1 MNSPAIVGEPKGGLN
16 AHIYLY
22 PNNLSIR
29 VPPTIPMHISE
40 GILSAPVLLSGA
52 VLTTVG
58 TAIGL
63 KKLDYDRIMSVS
75 LLSATFFVASLI
87 HVPVGPGSLHLIL
100 GGLLGLILG
109 WGAFPA
115 IVVALMLQALFFQY
129 GGIIVLG
136 ANGFI
141 IAGPAV
147 LCGLVLHP
155 WLQKNTRQRSIAG
168 FLAGFASIFLS
179 AILMSA
185 ALFLSDEG
193 FLKVA
198 GVVLLGHLP
207 VMLIEGLIT
216 MFVVNFLARVQPEI
230 LSLDIE

>member
-1 MNSPAIVGEPKGGLN
+1 
-16 AHIYLY
+16 
-22 PNNLSIR
+22 
-29 VPPTIPMHISE
+29 MHISE
-40 GILSAPVLLSGA
+40 GILSAPVLAGGA

-87 HVPVGPGSLHLIL
+87 HVPLGPGSVHLLL

-129 GGIIVLG
+129 GGIVVLG
-136 ANGFI
+136 VNGLI

-147 LCGLVLHP
+147 FCGLILHP
-155 WLQKNTRQRSIAG
+155 WLKKNSRQRAIAG
-168 FLAGFASIFLS
+168 FLAGFCSILFS
-179 AILMSA
+179 AILMA
-185 ALFLSDEG
+185 IALYFSDHG

-198 GVVLLGHLP
+198 GLVLISHLP

-216 MFVVNFLARVQPEI
+216 MFVVNFLVKVQPEI
-230 LSLDIE
+230 LSIET

>member
-1 MNSPAIVGEPKGGLN
+1 
-16 AHIYLY
+16 
-22 PNNLSIR
+22 
-29 VPPTIPMHISE
+29 MHISE
-40 GILSAPVLLSGA
+40 GILSAPVLAGGA

-87 HVPVGPGSLHLIL
+87 HVPLGPGSVHLLL

-129 GGIIVLG
+129 GGIVVLG
-136 ANGFI
+136 VNGLI

-147 LCGLVLHP
+147 FCGLILHP
-155 WLQKNTRQRSIAG
+155 WLKKNSKQRAIAG
-168 FLAGFASIFLS
+168 FLAGFCSILLS
-179 AILMSA
+179 AILMA
-185 ALFLSDEG
+185 IALYFSDHG

-198 GVVLLGHLP
+198 GLVLISHLP

-216 MFVVNFLARVQPEI
+216 MFVVNFLVKVQPEI
-230 LSLDIE
+230 LSIET

>member
-1 MNSPAIVGEPKGGLN
+1 
-16 AHIYLY
+16 
-22 PNNLSIR
+22 
-29 VPPTIPMHISE
+29 MHISE
-40 GILSAPVLLSGA
+40 GILSAPVLAGGA

-87 HVPVGPGSLHLIL
+87 HVPLGPGSVHLLL

-129 GGIIVLG
+129 GGIVVLG
-136 ANGFI
+136 VNGLI

-147 LCGLVLHP
+147 FCGLILHP
-155 WLQKNTRQRSIAG
+155 WLKKNSRQRAIAG
-168 FLAGFASIFLS
+168 FLAGFCSILLS
-179 AILMSA
+179 AILMA
-185 ALFLSDEG
+185 IALYFSDHG

-198 GVVLLGHLP
+198 GLVLISHLP

-216 MFVVNFLARVQPEI
+216 MFVVNFLVKVQPEI
-230 LSLDIE
+230 LSIET

>member
-1 MNSPAIVGEPKGGLN
+1 
-16 AHIYLY
+16 
-22 PNNLSIR
+22 
-29 VPPTIPMHISE
+29 MHISE
-40 GILSAPVLLSGA
+40 GILNAPVLAGGA
-52 VLTTVG
+52 AITALG

-63 KKLDYDRIMSVS
+63 KKLPYDRIMSVS

-87 HVPVGPGSLHLIL
+87 HVPVGPGSVHLLL

-129 GGIIVLG
+129 GGIVVLG
-136 ANGFI
+136 VNGLI

-147 LCGLVLHP
+147 LCGALLRP
-155 WLQKNTRQRSIAG
+155 LLRKSAKQRSIAG
-168 FLAGFASIFLS
+168 FLAGFCSILLS
-179 AILMSA
+179 ATMMAIILY
-185 ALFLSDEG
+185 LSDQG

-198 GVVLLGHLP
+198 GMVLLGHLP

-216 MFVVNFLARVQPEI
+216 MFIINFLAKVEPEI
-230 LSLDIE
+230 LSLEI

>member
-1 MNSPAIVGEPKGGLN
+1 
-16 AHIYLY
+16 
-22 PNNLSIR
+22 
-29 VPPTIPMHISE
+29 MHISE

-58 TAIGL
+58 TSIGL

-87 HVPVGPGSLHLIL
+87 HVPVGPGSVHLLL
-100 GGLLGLILG
+100 GGLIGLILG

-115 IVVALMLQALFFQY
+115 IVVALLLQLLFFQF
-129 GGIIVLG
+129 GGITVLG

-155 WLQKNTRQRSIAG
+155 WLKRGKKQRMIAG
-168 FLAGFASIFLS
+168 FLAGFCPVLFS

-185 ALFLSDEG
+185 ALYFSDHG
-193 FLKVA
+193 FLKIA
-198 GVVLLGHLP
+198 GLVLLSHIPL
-207 VMLIEGLIT
+207 MLIEGVIT
-216 MFVVNFLARVQPEI
+216 MFVVNFLARVQPDI
-230 LSLDIE
+230 LSMEDNK

>member
-1 MNSPAIVGEPKGGLN
+1 
-16 AHIYLY
+16 
-22 PNNLSIR
+22 
-29 VPPTIPMHISE
+29 MHISE
-40 GILSAPVLLSGA
+40 GILSAPVLAGGA
-52 VLTTVG
+52 VLTTIG

-87 HVPVGPGSLHLIL
+87 HVPLGPGSVHLLL

-129 GGIIVLG
+129 GGIVVLG
-136 ANGFI
+136 VNGLI

-147 LCGLVLHP
+147 LCGVILQP
-155 WLQKNTRQRSIAG
+155 WLQKGSKQRSTAG
-168 FLAGFASIFLS
+168 FLAGFFSILLS
-179 AILMSA
+179 AILMA
-185 ALFLSDEG
+185 TALYLSDHG

-198 GVVLLGHLP
+198 GLVLLSHLP

-216 MFVVNFLARVQPEI
+216 MFVVNFLVKVQPEI
-230 LSLDIE
+230 LSIET

>member
-1 MNSPAIVGEPKGGLN
+1 
-16 AHIYLY
+16 
-22 PNNLSIR
+22 
-29 VPPTIPMHISE
+29 MHISE
-40 GILSAPVLLSGA
+40 GILSAPVLAGGA
-52 VLTTVG
+52 VLTTIG

-87 HVPVGPGSLHLIL
+87 HVPLGPGSVHLLL

-129 GGIIVLG
+129 GGIVVLG
-136 ANGFI
+136 VNGLI

-147 LCGLVLHP
+147 LCGVILQP
-155 WLQKNTRQRSIAG
+155 WLQKGSKQRSTAG
-168 FLAGFASIFLS
+168 FLAGFCSILLS
-179 AILMSA
+179 AILMA
-185 ALFLSDEG
+185 TALYLSDHG

-198 GVVLLGHLP
+198 GLVLLSHLP

-216 MFVVNFLARVQPEI
+216 MFVVNFLVKVQPEI
-230 LSLDIE
+230 LSIET